1 MMATITSKIKEAS
14 PRNSELLAILSET
27 DHAPP
32 ALEHQRH
39 YISDINNELTTTQKR
54 IIALDRQRVKEFK
67 EHKKYRDS
75 VMKRFAYRVSGKT
88 DKFEA
93 RAEKEEQEYFA
104 VLQEERQAKEQ
115 EENLRN
121 LRSKALEVQS
131 DLEAEVNR
139 HAEAQQQLDGLYNSI
154 FQGPTPAFPDE
165 DCSERNAEDALQ
177 AYHLSRVAMEVEL
190 QVIRLLTEAKE
201 RLYSALNYIEDALSH
216 SRRDM
221 LGGGVFSDMMER
233 NCLDKAESQVSQMF
247 SLVRQSQRMSQKVQ
261 DLPNVSIA
269 CGSLMSDVFFDNI
282 FTDMAFH
289 DKIKDSRAG
298 LYRARDALL
307 DQLTLAEARYGEAD
321 QETNAHAVALRAAR
335 EELQKARERI
345 FERIANSNADTQVAS
360 TDEPPPY

>member
-1 MMATITSKIKEAS
+1 MATITSKIREAA

-39 YISDINNELTTTQKR
+39 YISDLNNELSTTQKR
-54 IIALDRQRVKEFK
+54 IAVLDKQRVKEFK

-75 VMKRFAYRVSGKT
+75 VMRRFSYRVSGKI

-139 HAEAQQQLDGLYNSI
+139 HAEAQQQLDGLYDSI

-165 DCSERNAEDALQ
+165 DRSERNAEDALQ
-177 AYHLSRVAMEVEL
+177 AYHYSRVAMETEL
-190 QVIRLLTEAKE
+190 QVIRLLTEAKG
-201 RLYSALNYIEDALSH
+201 RLFNALNYTEDALSH
-216 SRRDM
+216 SRMDM
-221 LGGGVFSDMMER
+221 FGGGTFNDMMER
-233 NCLDKAESQVSQMF
+233 NCLDHAENQVSQML
-247 SLVRQSQRMSQKVQ
+247 SLVRQAQRMSPKVQ
-261 DLPNVSIA
+261 DLPPVNIA
-269 CGSLMSDVFFDNI
+269 HGSLMSDVFFDNI

-289 DKIKDSRAG
+289 DKIKDSQAG
-298 LYRARDALL
+298 LFRARNSLL
-307 DQLTLAEARYGEAD
+307 DQLSLAEARCGEAQ
-321 QETNAHAVALRAAR
+321 QETNVHAAALKTAR

-345 FERIANSNADTQVAS
+345 FERIANNNTNAQATS